1 MNGARAAPAR
11 LDGAGWAMMLVLAVL
26 WGGSFYFYKVLV
38 AALPPLTVVLG
49 RVGIAALLL
58 NGWLIARGRPLWRH
72 APRWREFLGLGVLN
86 NVIPFFLIAAGEI
99 HVASGMAA
107 ILNATTPM
115 FTLVVAH
122 WLIPDEPLTRPRI
135 AGVILGLIA
144 VVVLVGP
151 RVLTGQSAGTLPGEL
166 ACLGAALTYAFAGV
180 FARRFRGVDPVDVAT
195 GQVTAATAVLIPLV
209 LLIDRPW
216 LLATPG
222 PGIWAALAG
231 LAVLSTVFA
240 YVLYFA
246 IIARAGAGNAALVT
260 LLLPFAALAL
270 GVSLLGETVPLRAI
284 AALGLIA
291 IGFAL
296 IDGRLPAMLRGA
308 KRA

>member
-1 MNGARAAPAR
+1 MSTGRAAPAR
-11 LDGAGWAMMLVLAVL
+11 LDGAGWAMLLVLAVL

-58 NGWLIARGRPLWRH
+58 NAWLALAGRPLWRH
-72 APRWREFLGLGVLN
+72 RARWRDFLGLGLLN
-86 NVIPFFLIAAGEI
+86 NVVPFFLIAAGEI

-122 WLIPDEPLTRPRI
+122 VLIPDEPLTRPRMAGVV
-135 AGVILGLIA
+135 AGVIA
-144 VVVLVGP
+144 VIVLVGP
-151 RVLTGQSAGTLPGEL
+151 AALAGQSAGMLPGEM
-166 ACLGAALTYAFAGV
+166 ACLGAALSYAFAGA
-180 FARRFRGVDPVDVAT
+180 FARRFRGLDPVDVAT
-195 GQVTAATAVLIPLV
+195 GQVTAATVILIPLV
-209 LLIDRPW
+209 LLVDRPW
-216 LLATPG
+216 LLAMPE

-260 LLLPFAALAL
+260 LLLPFAALGL
-270 GVSLLGETVPLRAI
+270 GVGLLGETVPLRAL
-284 AALGLIA
+284 AALALIGL
-291 IGFAL
+291 GFAL
-296 IDGRLPAMLRGA
+296 IDGRLPRALA
-308 KRA
+308 KA